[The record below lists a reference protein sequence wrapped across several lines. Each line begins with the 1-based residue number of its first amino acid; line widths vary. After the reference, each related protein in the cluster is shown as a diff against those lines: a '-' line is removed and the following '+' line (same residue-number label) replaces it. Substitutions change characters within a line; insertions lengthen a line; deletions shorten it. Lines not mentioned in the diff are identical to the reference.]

1 MKMKIIGLFHY
12 LIKNELLLW
21 KYFFIIIMNNVCKFI
36 QNNTNTK
43 LNTYIYI
50 EQYYNECKTF
60 YTYFDVF
67 NYVSLKLRK
76 YFGDN
81 IINIESIIDNNQ
93 HIIKFDVN
101 NHSGEIWET
110 IENENE
116 NYWVVSLFNINV

>member
-1 MKMKIIGLFHY
+1 
-12 LIKNELLLW
+12 
-21 KYFFIIIMNNVCKFI
+21 MNNVCKFI

-50 EQYYNECKTF
+50 EQDYNECKTF